1 MNFALLF
8 DYCFYDL
15 FIYLLSDLNLSTLD
29 YIIELNIFWYK
40 LLYYKYYKIII
51 LINKILIEERTL
63 IFILLLVFK
72 KLFESFLD
80 ILFEIL

>member
-51 LINKILIEERTL
+51 IINKILIEERTL
-63 IFILLLVFK
+63 IFILLLVFE